1 MSPRGLNSLEK
12 VRLVFVHNIKK
23 VKAKSQKTG
32 ENKNT
37 KVKSCSPRRERIRS
51 RTWPCYQE
59 RTVTSSRISTDQTRQ
74 RPRNINENTM
84 KYPKAIGHYS
94 NILTILLKNTLFKIL
109 FSFEN

>member
-37 KVKSCSPRRERIRS
+37 KVK
-51 RTWPCYQE
+51 
-59 RTVTSSRISTDQTRQ
+59 
-74 RPRNINENTM
+74 
-84 KYPKAIGHYS
+84 K
-94 NILTILLKNTLFKIL
+94 LL
-109 FSFEN
+109 S